1 MLFCCCLLFALLRI
15 ILLQSV
21 HFQVVVVVDV
31 ESIVGIDVFV
41 FVGLAEVI
49 SFRPFGKQR
58 ACCKSQE
65 RGEGLLCLRV

>member
-1 MLFCCCLLFALLRI
+1 MLFCCFLLFALLRI

-21 HFQVVVVVDV
+21 HFQVVVVDV
-31 ESIVGIDVFV
+31 ESIVGMDVFV